1 MSISG
6 FVSHVSPDGPL
17 AKQRAIRVVVADDH
31 PIVRYALRQ
40 MLTLTGEIEVV
51 AESLVGPDV
60 LGVITHT
67 QADILLI
74 DLRMS
79 DSQIWPILQTLGQ
92 AGNAARVI
100 ILTASEDKKPLVH
113 ALKLGCAGI
122 VLKQATAEEIASCIR
137 SVYAGRVWLDPR
149 IAAVVGQSETPTNND
164 EVLAVKRS
172 ADRLALS
179 GREREVIALI
189 AQGYTNP
196 QIAAK
201 LFISGQTVKNHLHH
215 IYRKT
220 GLENRAELVIHAIH
234 NGFIFDTN
242 S

>member
-6 FVSHVSPDGPL
+6 FVSNVSPDCQL

-51 AESLVGPDV
+51 GESVVGPDV

-92 AGNAARVI
+92 IGNTARVI
-100 ILTASEDKKPLVH
+100 ILTASEDKKP
-113 ALKLGCAGI
+113 
-122 VLKQATAEEIASCIR
+122 
-137 SVYAGRVWLDPR
+137 W
-149 IAAVVGQSETPTNND
+149 
-164 EVLAVKRS
+164 
-172 ADRLALS
+172 
-179 GREREVIALI
+179 
-189 AQGYTNP
+189 YT
-196 QIAAK
+196 
-201 LFISGQTVKNHLHH
+201 
-215 IYRKT
+215 R
-220 GLENRAELVIHAIH
+220 
-234 NGFIFDTN
+234 
-242 S
+242 